1 MARRQRRSSRDRL
14 VDFAV
19 GVFDGAF
26 LAVQNDPSLEY
37 EPLLVLMAD
46 AIAALGDEIA
56 ATGDAS
62 EARGER

>member
-1 MARRQRRSSRDRL
+1 
-14 VDFAV
+14 
-19 GVFDGAF
+19 VFDGAF